1 MCWLAGSVPV
11 LLCAGVLGF
20 GVVLSSLE
28 VFHRWVGFRCCGVCW
43 CSIVWDIDWF
53 WWCGVLLVGWGGVCI
68 SHWCLL

>member
-28 VFHRWVGFRCCGVCW
+28 VFHRWGGFSLLW
-43 CSIVWDIDWF
+43 
-53 WWCGVLLVGWGGVCI
+53 GVLV
-68 SHWCLL
+68 